1 MLPSTTV
8 VIRGLHLF
16 GNKRFKAFL
25 EGQMSEDKP
34 TLLLA
39 IEINFFS
46 VQYLFSASVTTSH

>member
-1 MLPSTTV
+1 MTV

-16 GNKRFKAFL
+16 GNKRFKVFL

-39 IEINFFS
+39 IEINFFLCS
-46 VQYLFSASVTTSH
+46 IYSLQV